1 MSGVILLFLVHF
13 LTLTSVMVIRKT
25 GRKKRNNSRKQ
36 KRRQVYTKSEK
47 NALIDATIHPLA
59 DQHWGFVIVDGV
71 LHALN
76 EQDPVESFVKFLKYN
91 APELLKRILRDLQ

>member
-13 LTLTSVMVIRKT
+13 LTLTSVMVIGKT

-59 DQHWGFVIVDGV
+59 DQHWGFVIVDGA

-76 EQDPVESFVKFLKYN
+76 EQDPIQSFIKFLRYN
-91 APELLKRILRDLQ
+91 APELLRRILKKT

>member
-13 LTLTSVMVIRKT
+13 LTLTSVIVTAKT

-36 KRRQVYTKSEK
+36 RRRQVYTRSEK
-47 NALIDATIHPLA
+47 NAIIDATIHPLA
-59 DQHWGFVIVDGV
+59 DQYWGFVIVDGA

-76 EQDPVESFVKFLKYN
+76 EQDPIESFVKFLRYN
-91 APELLKRILRDLQ
+91 APELLKRIIKEMT